1 MKHFS
6 WGIQS
11 TDGSRER
18 ESFNPW
24 ESLTFNDSTISIGL
38 TEFKCTESIF
48 SQVVTAKKQPYM
60 VLRQE
65 YSFVISTPLRSK
77 CHIYSPD
84 AIWPFNYFAW
94 KLSFFTCPSWDT
106 FSQENYLAV
115 LCVRLARAKNSLSFS
130 RTEESCSVDV
140 CRFCEGLGQGTT
152 PDLKNRLGVYGKSF
166 ISKEGREGLD
176 CQGTG
181 CRFRNLRS

>member
-1 MKHFS
+1 MSSLGESHLQLLNHQD
-6 WGIQS
+6 WPYWIQVHLVNFP
-11 TDGSRER
+11 TGSY
-18 ESFNPW
+18 
-24 ESLTFNDSTISIGL
+24 T
-38 TEFKCTESIF
+38 
-48 SQVVTAKKQPYM
+48 KKQPYM
-60 VLRQE
+60 VLSQE
-65 YSFVISTPLRSK
+65 YFLVISTHLRSK

-152 PDLKNRLGVYGKSF
+152 PDLKNRLSVYGKSF
-166 ISKEGREGLD
+166 KNKEGREGLD